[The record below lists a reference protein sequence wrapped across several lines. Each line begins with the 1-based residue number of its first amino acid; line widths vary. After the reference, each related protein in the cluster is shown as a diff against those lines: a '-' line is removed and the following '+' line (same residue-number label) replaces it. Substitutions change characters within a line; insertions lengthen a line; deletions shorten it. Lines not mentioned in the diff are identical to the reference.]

1 MKRLLIPVLIFVL
14 GAATGSAGLWLYF
27 GKTMRFT
34 MERAAAVVSDT
45 YAASLYI
52 YEINEAN
59 EQFSGKNRDV
69 TIYALDRAVR
79 KLNSFQ
85 APRWESCRTT
95 AYSLGKFNVRLAG
108 LYGDQGNQKAREAH
122 LEKAM
127 ASYEAMGWKLKN
139 TEELEQA
146 IPLVVAGKTVEALK
160 IYGKHVPSC
169 LTK

>member
-1 MKRLLIPVLIFVL
+1 MKRFLLPLLFFAL
-14 GAATGSAGLWLYF
+14 GVSIGVVSLWLYF
-27 GKTMRFT
+27 GQTMKFT
-34 MERAAAVVSDT
+34 VERAAAVVTDA
-45 YAASLYI
+45 YASSLYV

-79 KLNSFQ
+79 KLSSFQ

-95 AYSLGKFNVRLAG
+95 AYNLGRFNVRLAG
-108 LYGDQGNQKAREAH
+108 LYGEQGNQQAREAH
-122 LEKAM
+122 LAKAM

-146 IPLVVAGKTVEALK
+146 IPLIEAGKTVEALK
-160 IYGKHVPSC
+160 RYGRLVPSC
-169 LTK
+169 LRK

>member
-27 GKTMRFT
+27 GKAMRFT

-79 KLNSFQ
+79 KLTSFQ

-146 IPLVVAGKTVEALK
+146 IPLVVAGKAVEALK
-160 IYGKHVPSC
+160 IYGKHIPSC

>member
-34 MERAAAVVSDT
+34 MERAAMVVSDT

-85 APRWESCRTT
+85 APRWESCRAT

-108 LYGDQGNQKAREAH
+108 LYGDQGNQKARETH

-160 IYGKHVPSC
+160 IYGKYVPSC